1 MNMCIQ
7 NPATGWQLLSNHCAA
22 TACDNSK
29 SGWWTSAHD
38 RRSFEFVI
46 RPQRVP
52 KQIQPVTFNVVTLLA
67 WALLSLPSSACA
79 TVLWSQPATTLVL
92 NNGNGEDILHGAIK
106 PQGTNSS
113 STLYF
118 RFCVDPIADSA
129 TKSIGDYDAGFVLF
143 EKGEE
148 HLGLGSS
155 KVAWAYCAMNVPNSP
170 KGFADLNSATPE
182 TGFNWEYIR
191 AGRPK
196 YIAFKVEYVPGHA
209 ARVTAWLNPDL
220 SVGATEI
227 NQPTNIVTRFETR
240 ATFDEIHL
248 IHDGA
253 IGGWKFSQMVAAT
266 SFEDLRLSHFWQ
278 SRWFL
283 ASTCGGL
290 LAIVA
295 GTVQMFERRRAH
307 RNIRRLEKETALAA
321 ERARIARDIHD
332 ELGASLTKIQKLAD
346 RMNQNDGL
354 QENTGLLP
362 RIISETACDSIRA
375 MDEIVW
381 AVNPQNDTLNE
392 LADYL
397 VYFTEDFLRQ
407 TGIAYTLD
415 VPLKLPAFPVA
426 AEVRHNLYM
435 VVKEALNNAVKHA
448 TARQIKFGLD
458 FTSNQL
464 TVQICDN
471 GRGFCPDRTIPTRN
485 GLKNMRK
492 RLNAIAG
499 ILDVQSTPGQGT
511 SITLKVVFSE
521 GKLNAP

>member
-1 MNMCIQ
+1 MTNCGG
-7 NPATGWQLLSNHCAA
+7 ATDCNR
-22 TACDNSK
+22 SK
-29 SGWWTSAHD
+29 FGWWTSIHD
-38 RRSFEFVI
+38 RRNFKFVI

-52 KQIQPVTFNVVTLLA
+52 QQIQAVTFNVVTLLG
-67 WALLSLPSSACA
+67 WTLLASPSSVCA
-79 TVLWSQPATTLVL
+79 TVLWSQPGTTLVL
-92 NNGNGEDILHGAIK
+92 NNGRGEDILHGAIK
-106 PQGTNSS
+106 PQGANSS
-113 STLYF
+113 TTLYF
-118 RFCVDPIADSA
+118 RFRVDPIADSA
-129 TKSIGDYDAGFVLF
+129 SKSIGDFDAGFVLF

-155 KVAWAYCAMNVPNSP
+155 KVAWAYCAMNVPESP
-170 KGFADLNSATPE
+170 KGFVDLNSATPE
-182 TGFNWEYIR
+182 TGFNWEYMR

-196 YIAFKVEYVPGHA
+196 YIAFKIEYVPGHD

-220 SVGATEI
+220 SLGATEI
-227 NQPTNIVTRFETR
+227 NQPTNIVTRFETK

-253 IGGWKFSQMVAAT
+253 IGGWEFSQMVVAT

-290 LAIVA
+290 LAMVA
-295 GTVQMFERRRAH
+295 VTVQMFERRRAY
-307 RNIRRLEKETALAA
+307 RNIRRLEKETALAE
-321 ERARIARDIHD
+321 ERTRIARDIHD

-346 RMNQNDGL
+346 RMNQNHELHD
-354 QENTGLLP
+354 NTDLL
-362 RIISETACDSIRA
+362 RRVISDTACDSIRA

-407 TGIAYTLD
+407 TGIACTFD
-415 VPLKLPAFPVA
+415 VPLKLPEFPVA
-426 AEVRHNLYM
+426 AEVRHNLCM
-435 VVKEALNNAVKHA
+435 AVKEALSNAVKHA
-448 TARQIKFGLD
+448 AARQIKFGLD

-464 TVQICDN
+464 TVRICDN
-471 GRGFCPDRTIPTRN
+471 GHGFCPDKINPTRN

-492 RLNAIAG
+492 RLSAIG
-499 ILDVQSTPGQGT
+499 GVLDLHSEPGRGT
-511 SITLKVVFSE
+511 SMALKVVLSE
-521 GKLNAP
+521 SKMNAS